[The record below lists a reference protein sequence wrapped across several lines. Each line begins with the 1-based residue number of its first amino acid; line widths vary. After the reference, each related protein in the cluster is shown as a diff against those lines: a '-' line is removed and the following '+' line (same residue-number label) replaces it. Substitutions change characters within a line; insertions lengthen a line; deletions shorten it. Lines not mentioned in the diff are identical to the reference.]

1 MKVRKILML
10 GLLATSLFASCSSDD
25 STSNNGGAVGVKGN
39 AYLSLNISGA
49 QSPANTRTAGG
60 DKTDGTKGESKIT
73 TLYVYLVNPDT
84 KKVVWA
90 TSIPNDQLTPNDQ
103 SGSASYTSK
112 PIKVEVDG
120 STIIFSKQY
129 DVYLVAN
136 KNINVNVGATWDPT
150 NLTTV
155 LSTSKSGSINEF
167 ATISKDSTDG
177 TFAMFNESEAPGD
190 ASAKV
195 AIENNNNQ
203 NNPAVVTEQD
213 GGPVKLDRL
222 VAKVSSAASPDGIK
236 INKTVPKDTVTHQ
249 DIITKV
255 SFDGFTLLNG
265 ANKTYLQQNWSGSA
279 APYLFNTVDSKTQTF
294 YEVFDDFATRIPDT
308 NAGDAAKVIVDI
320 KPNIPFTV
328 KPFYCLENNTG
339 QTNAEDLE
347 GNTTGVIYKIQVTDP
362 NSDKAAGDN
371 CFYGYNGEY
380 FNSLKDIQTKYPHV
394 FDGAKPTK
402 GQSNLD
408 AATAELKADVTANK
422 IGNFRGHYDIKV
434 YESGLM
440 YYTYYISDENYKNV
454 GGADATAKAKQLRAI
469 LRNTTYAL
477 TVKSI
482 TQMGDDVP
490 GGWNPDPVN
499 PIDNKDYYIQ
509 VSVSVNPWVLS
520 NTDIN
525 L

>member
-1 MKVRKILML
+1 ML

-60 DKTDGTKGESKIT
+60 STTDGTKGESKIT

-90 TSIPNDQLTPNDQ
+90 TTVPNSQLTPNGQ
-103 SGSASYTSK
+103 PNSASYTSQ

-136 KNINVNVGATWDPT
+136 KDIKAKVGDPWDPA
-150 NLTTV
+150 NLASILTM
-155 LSTSKSGSINEF
+155 SDKDSINDF

-177 TFAMFNESEAPGD
+177 TFAMFNESEVPGD

-195 AIENNNNQ
+195 AIENNNSQ
-203 NNPAVVTEQD
+203 SNPAVVTEQD

-222 VAKVSSAASPDGIK
+222 VAKISSAAGPNGIEVK
-236 INKTVPKDTVTHQ
+236 NTVPTDGSDHKV
-249 DIITKV
+249 IVSKV
-255 SFDGFTLLNG
+255 SFGGCALLNG
-265 ANKTYLQQNWSGSA
+265 TKSTYLQQNWSGSA
-279 APYLFNTVDSKTQTF
+279 APYLFSTPKTQNF
-294 YEVFDDFATRIPDT
+294 YDVFDDFATRIPDKNT
-308 NAGDAAKVIVDI
+308 GDAAKVIVDI
-320 KPNIPFTV
+320 KPNLSFPTN
-328 KPFYCLENNTG
+328 PFYCLENNTG
-339 QTNAEDLE
+339 QANAQDLE
-347 GNTTGVIYKIQVTDP
+347 GNTTGVIYKIPVTDP
-362 NSDKAAGDN
+362 NSDKVAGDN

-380 FNSLKDIQTKYPHV
+380 FNSLADIQTKYPHV
-394 FDGAKPTK
+394 FDGAKGADAK
-402 GQSNLD
+402 AKLA
-408 AATAELKADVTANK
+408 AATDELKADVTAK
-422 IGNFRGHYDIKV
+422 TVGNFRGHYDIKV
-434 YESGLM
+434 YQDGMM
-440 YYTYYISDENYKNV
+440 YYTYYITDANYLNV
-454 GGADATAKAKQLRAI
+454 GGADATAKAQNLRAI

-499 PIDNKDYYIQ
+499 PIDNKNYYIQ